1 MLMDEDESE
10 NDQVEVATLQ
20 VSALFPCGQ
29 NQRLQSI
36 PLSFKR
42 ERRKGNERRGKK
54 RDKEGKIMEPAM
66 RKGRKKRQGGKRKR
80 ETRRGAGE

>member
-42 ERRKGNERRGKK
+42 ERRKGNERRGE
-54 RDKEGKIMEPAM
+54 KEI
-66 RKGRKKRQGGKRKR
+66 RKGR
-80 ETRRGAGE
+80 

>member
-20 VSALFPCGQ
+20 VSALFPRGQ

-36 PLSFKR
+36 TLSFKR

-54 RDKEGKIMEPAM
+54 EI
-66 RKGRKKRQGGKRKR
+66 RKGR
-80 ETRRGAGE
+80 